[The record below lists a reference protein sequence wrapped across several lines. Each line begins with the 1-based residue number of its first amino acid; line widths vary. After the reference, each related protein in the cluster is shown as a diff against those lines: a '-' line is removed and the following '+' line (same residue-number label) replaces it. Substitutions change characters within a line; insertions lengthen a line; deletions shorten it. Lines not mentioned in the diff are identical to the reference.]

1 MRQFMRGRASLL
13 MIVLSLIGVGISIYL
28 TSVHYENVP
37 LVCSNTGLI
46 DCSRV
51 LSSVY
56 STVPGTTVPIS
67 VPGLAWC
74 LVAGAL
80 AFSVWKF
87 GSDYSWPRVAQLV
100 WTVVGI
106 ATVLYLVFVEIVKLH
121 TICAWCTG
129 LHVII
134 LIMLIV
140 ALLQLQNG
148 EDDLDYADEEEDDA
162 AITSRSQDRAPVKPE

>member
-13 MIVLSLIGVGISIYL
+13 MVVLSLIGVGISIYL

-37 LVCSNTGLI
+37 LVCSNSGLV

-51 LSSVY
+51 LASQY
-56 STVPGTTVPIS
+56 SLVPGTTIPIS

-74 LVAGAL
+74 LIAGAL
-80 AFSVWKF
+80 ALTVWKF
-87 GSDYSWPRVAQLV
+87 GAEYSWTRVVQLA
-100 WTVVGI
+100 WMVVGI

-134 LIMLIV
+134 LVMLIV
-140 ALLQLQNG
+140 ALLQLQNN
-148 EDDLDYADEEEDDA
+148 EDEFDFADEDEVKNDA
-162 AITSRSQDRAPVKPE
+162 AITSRS